1 MLFKHPF
8 TCLVSGPT
16 QSGKTHFTVQV
27 LKSIAKIIK
36 PRPTRVVWCHGQ
48 SQKGLG
54 LPDFVEVEEGL
65 DVVDTIEGR
74 EPTLLILDDLMQEA
88 AEAKSISSLFTK
100 GSHHKDLSVIML
112 VQNMFHQGKF
122 MRTISLNSHYMVLFK
137 NPRDAGQI
145 RHLSAQLFPGNVK
158 FLASAYKQATSRPHG
173 YLVLDFTQDT
183 PDDLRVLSDIL
194 PGEEGYYYVSE

>member
-1 MLFKHPF
+1 MVFKHPF
-8 TCLVSGPT
+8 TCSVSGPI

-27 LKSIAKIIK
+27 LKNIAKRIK
-36 PRPTRVVWCHGQ
+36 RRLTGVVWCHGQ
-48 SQKGLG
+48 SRKGLG

-65 DVVDTIEGR
+65 DVVDTIDGS

-88 AEAKSISSLFTK
+88 SEAKSISNLFTK
-100 GSHHKDLSVIML
+100 GSHHKDLSIIML
-112 VQNMFHQGKF
+112 VQNMFHQGQF
-122 MRTISLNSHYMVLFK
+122 MRTIHLNPHYMVLFK
-137 NPRDAGQI
+137 NPGDACQVCC
-145 RHLSAQLFPGNVK
+145 LSDQLFPGNIK

-173 YLVLDFTQDT
+173 YLVLDFTQEA